1 MKMKLKV
8 IKHSELPFRNAWY
21 LSPVCLRVVIKI
33 AGVAVIAHFGDDG
46 GFQLLVV
53 DLFPVNR
60 LEPSG
65 NKTFLLAF
73 CTDFLTNSGDYIFL
87 YMGTANK
94 SNKFQF

>member
-1 MKMKLKV
+1 MQMKLKV
-8 IKHSELPFRNAWY
+8 IKHSELPLCNTWY

-33 AGVAVIAHFGDDG
+33 TGIAIIAHFGDDG
-46 GFQLLVV
+46 GLQLLVV

-73 CTDFLTNSGDYIFL
+73 CTDSLTNSGYDDISL
-87 YMGTANK
+87 YGDSK
-94 SNKFQF
+94 

>member
-1 MKMKLKV
+1 MVCKLQMQMKLEV

-33 AGVAVIAHFGDDG
+33 TGIAIIAHFGDDG
-46 GFQLLVV
+46 GLQLLVV

-65 NKTFLLAF
+65 KKLFYGHSALIL
-73 CTDFLTNSGDYIFL
+73 
-87 YMGTANK
+87 
-94 SNKFQF
+94 